1 MGVEDFLCT
10 LNLIVSPNYSFSLVN
25 LKISM
30 GATGKTATVIVKVL
44 LLYFLSFI
52 LVACLKEEDIWLLVI
67 TYFAYKKDVRRSL
80 LLSKKVMMVGFCLTF
95 MTFSTLYW
103 AEQHVTSG
111 LAA

>member
-30 GATGKTATVIVKVL
+30 GATEKTATVIVKVL

-52 LVACLKEEDIWLLVI
+52 LVACLKEEDI
-67 TYFAYKKDVRRSL
+67 
-80 LLSKKVMMVGFCLTF
+80 
-95 MTFSTLYW
+95 
-103 AEQHVTSG
+103 
-111 LAA
+111 